1 MITRQQMTVEDF
13 LQVMAA
19 NKGLWPEF
27 DALTDEQK
35 LFVAKVNILTGTA
48 YSYFK
53 DGEFWGVG
61 GIRYIGIGEA
71 WLIGSPQTRKQLTME
86 EFNFIKETFEQ
97 ERNEKNLWRV
107 FAESRISQTFLK
119 RLGFVAHQG
128 YHVWTRT

>member
-1 MITRQQMTVEDF
+1 MEVEDF
-13 LQVMAA
+13 LSVMSA

-27 DALTDEQK
+27 DSLTDEQK

-61 GIRYIGIGEA
+61 GIRYIGVGEA

-86 EFNFIKETFEQ
+86 EFNFIKETFEN

-119 RLGFVAHQG
+119 RLGFVEHPG
-128 YHVWTRT
+128 YHIWSRT